1 MRLQSLPIDEIRI
14 ASPCTARWED
24 MSGDSKSRFC
34 DQCQLK
40 VYNLSQMSR
49 PEIERLFE
57 NKEGRLCV
65 RFYRRADG
73 TMLTQDCPVGFKRT
87 MERAR
92 QRLGILSAA
101 CASLLAGVLSIA
113 GCKPAPTSSNSTG
126 KASGGNPECLMGK
139 PQIHSTAT
147 NQPPPQALMGEAIAP
162 EVEQRLKQQATPQ
175 KEESANSHT
184 LEMGDVAPPKK

>member
-1 MRLQSLPIDEIRI
+1 
-14 ASPCTARWED
+14 
-24 MSGDSKSRFC
+24 MSGDSTSRFC

-40 VYNLSQMSR
+40 VYNLSEMSR
-49 PEIERLFE
+49 REIERLFE

-73 TMLTQDCPVGFKRT
+73 TMLTQDCPVGFKRAIQ
-87 MERAR
+87 RAR

-126 KASGGNPECLMGK
+126 KAGGGSPQCLMGK
-139 PQIHSTAT
+139 PGIPAAAT
-147 NQPPPQALMGEAIAP
+147 NQTTPEVLMGEAVAP
-162 EVEQRLKQQATPQ
+162 EIEQHLKQQATSQ
-175 KEESANSHT
+175 KE
-184 LEMGDVAPPKK
+184 